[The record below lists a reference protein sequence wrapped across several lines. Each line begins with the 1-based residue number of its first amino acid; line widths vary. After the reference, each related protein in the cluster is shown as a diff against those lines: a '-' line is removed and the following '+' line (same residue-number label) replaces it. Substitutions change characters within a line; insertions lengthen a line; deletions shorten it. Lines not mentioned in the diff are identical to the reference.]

1 MFMLIILSSCT
12 FIPPLSNSDLMI
24 KKNKEKEKT
33 LFSVKRLCHTVSRAS
48 ERKKNL
54 NAKRRSMAMK
64 HYHQKD

>member
-12 FIPPLSNSDLMI
+12 FFPPLSNSDLMI

-48 ERKKNL
+48 EQKK
-54 NAKRRSMAMK
+54 KK
-64 HYHQKD
+64 KPKC